1 MISSMLPASWPRP
14 FSFARASSM
23 LSARLKP
30 PVTAILPSATVTPAP
45 TPTMAVDTPLKALAA
60 AEPILPSADMPD
72 EITDL
77 APSMPDLAKF
87 GSLSKTDFAAV
98 STLLNHVRAVE
109 QTLLIGRGSL
119 DAILLTTDCTLLPA
133 RERPSEMAFPI
144 SAAAICILFLALLEK
159 SAIDAF
165 TLARPAVA
173 FAAIGPHMSIPDT
186 ARTREPRAPAMP
198 VAELLPASSDLAPA
212 RKFLAARAKAL
223 DDWFVYCASCCCAL
237 AANSLT
243 MFSFS
248 VAAFTSAAL
257 CSDFRRADA
266 RRSSAATA
274 CVEPSPYLAMASCS
288 LISATRTRPAS
299 SACFMRALLSS
310 LVAALTS
317 SVNTLRASPANPL
330 EDAAK
335 DSFSCL
341 PSCRPLMPPAF
352 LNALLKELLASSPVD
367 FTSLLTFER
376 KPVIT
381 GKIEIC
387 AEPTS
392 DDMRDL
398 PDLVTRKAKRTAAPC
413 SLPPSALH
421 RRRP

>member
-23 LSARLKP
+23 LRARLNP
-30 PVTAILPSATVTPAP
+30 PVAASLPSARVAPAL
-45 TPTMAVDTPLKALAA
+45 TPTIAVEMPLNALAA
-60 AEPILPSADMPD
+60 EEQMLPIADMPA
-72 EITDL
+72 ETAPF
-77 APSMPDLAKF
+77 APSMPVLAKS
-87 GSLSKTDFAAV
+87 GSLSNADLAAV
-98 STLLNHVRAVE
+98 PILENHVCAVE
-109 QTLLIGRGSL
+109 QTLLIGCGSL
-119 DAILLTTDCTLLPA
+119 DAMLPTTVCTLLPA
-133 RERPSEMAFPI
+133 RDRPSETAFPI
-144 SAAAICILFLALLEK
+144 SDAAICILFLALLAN
-159 SAIDAF
+159 SPMDAF

-173 FAAIGPHMSIPDT
+173 FAAIGPHMSMPDA

-198 VAELLPASSDLAPA
+198 VAEFFPASSDLAPA

-223 DDWFVYCASCCCAL
+223 DDWSAYWANSCCAL
-237 AANSLT
+237 AANSLA

-248 VAAFTSAAL
+248 VAALTAAAL
-257 CSDFRRADA
+257 CSDLRRADA

-299 SACFMRALLSS
+299 SACLARALPSS

-317 SVNTLRASPANPL
+317 SVKTLRASPARPL

-398 PDLVTRKAKRTAAPC
+398 PRSRY
-413 SLPPSALH
+413 S
-421 RRRP
+421 